1 MGLFKKLR
9 GNKSND
15 MGSKIKMSEDIIV
28 LPSLHDVEDYEYG
41 EDDSKYLMSFKIND
55 VFQEFESHAGEV
67 IMLNVYNPNNDYCEV
82 NKLPYIAIQFD
93 DKIYNAV
100 EEFKEKGTFKDAIEL
115 TKLTG
120 KFYFKAKIEYYQDMM
135 YFYGFDR
142 CNGFCENNGLCLVYP
157 KAYVNTE
164 NELKL
169 IGILDEVARSY
180 NEQRCR
186 DFD

>member
-1 MGLFKKLR
+1 
-9 GNKSND
+9 
-15 MGSKIKMSEDIIV
+15 
-28 LPSLHDVEDYEYG
+28 
-41 EDDSKYLMSFKIND
+41 
-55 VFQEFESHAGEV
+55 
-67 IMLNVYNPNNDYCEV
+67 MLNVYNPNNDYCEV

-142 CNGFCENNGLCLVYP
+142 CNGFWENNGLCLVYP